1 MYLISKYKRHFT
13 ALLHNI
19 VVEFR
24 ESQSRMD
31 NPETQ
36 ATLGTRYRMKTNKK
50 HSIENYKR
58 QETQIPQKRKRK
70 KKEVNPG
77 VHEG

>member
-1 MYLISKYKRHFT
+1 M
-13 ALLHNI
+13 
-19 VVEFR
+19 E
-24 ESQSRMD
+24 

-58 QETQIPQKRKRK
+58 QETQIPQKKKNK
-70 KKEVNPG
+70 KKGGEPRCS
-77 VHEG
+77 